1 MCPSTDVDD
10 ERRRLATQIV
20 TKRDALEW
28 WLENVPLE
36 SLVGAVAN
44 KAVVSASPW
53 MSRDETAS
61 AMIRHRVHH
70 VVVTDSGGFF
80 VGIVSSWDVAG
91 DVGRAWDLPF
101 WEEFLDRVRRPRI
114 RDERHGRASAA

>member
-1 MCPSTDVDD
+1 
-10 ERRRLATQIV
+10 V

-80 VGIVSSWDVAG
+80 VGIASSRDVAG
-91 DVGRAWDLPF
+91 DVGRAREVPF

-114 RDERHGRASAA
+114 RDERRGRASAA